1 MLSKTIAEK
10 KPYLVRYNDRV
21 VPIFS
26 SPDEISDDVE
36 ELAEKKLSVVFN
48 YELCYIFSDE
58 TSEDSNY
65 KRLIVVWEGDI
76 DQSISDWI
84 HIYAKNRMEAIKK
97 EEIILIEIKK
107 DMFDDDED
115 GDIINKET
123 IGTKKRKLEEINDI
137 QKEMNAEKKR
147 KINKIIL

>member
-115 GDIINKET
+115 ADIINKET